1 MIWRIG
7 QTIFPLVL
15 LGIRSDLKPDL
26 DCSAAELVFGAT
38 VRLPGEMTSPTPR
51 GAVEDPTSL
60 LHCLR
65 QFMRTLSPVPTGSS
79 TSPFYLEKDLAT
91 CSHVYLRCDR
101 VRRPLEPPYD
111 GPFRVLSRGPKTFRI
126 QRDNREEVVS
136 VDRHKT
142 SVRDFLSDEPCGP
155 PPSGLPN
162 STDHPRRVGRFST
175 VPYFPTSPLS
185 ATLNCHL
192 NTTATG
198 RIHSS
203 TDSVYITCSGRHVY
217 FPDQLVTHFFWTCTH
232 PSASFPPPSGYEEGY
247 CAEAPDCLVFTYM
260 FAIEL
265 AVYLNGGNSAQC
277 DARGMCWTIRSLD
290 IHKSFPGLIS
300 IAWDWQSCPSRLQH
314 GQYQDK
320 INYYAEVLNSIMPDL
335 QFTMEEEVED
345 KLPFLDV
352 LVCRQP
358 NGELATSV
366 SRKPTNTLQIL
377 SYNSNHPP
385 QHKRSCVRTLYR
397 RVETHCSTPAAKL
410 NEIKLLRELF
420 RANGYPRAFIERSRR
435 QPKKRNE
442 EHSQPNSWR
451 SIPFIKGVSEVVAR
465 SLAPLGIGVAHRP
478 DSTIRR
484 QVMRPKDPIPKQEM
498 SVVVYRLQ
506 CSCGSCNYVG
516 ETGRRLQT
524 RMREHKLAVRRLDP
538 KSEIATHAA
547 QMGHIFNFDA
557 VEIVGRGA
565 DHTARQV
572 QEAWMSTDRS
582 VNRHINLPPPYLTL
596 RTFLAGD
603 SHGAG
608 QSGPSVIT
616 AADGG
621 DSGHGDMRVGCSH
634 TGGIGGSRIGQR
646 AP

>member
-1 MIWRIG
+1 
-7 QTIFPLVL
+7 
-15 LGIRSDLKPDL
+15 
-26 DCSAAELVFGAT
+26 
-38 VRLPGEMTSPTPR
+38 
-51 GAVEDPTSL
+51 
-60 LHCLR
+60 
-65 QFMRTLSPVPTGSS
+65 
-79 TSPFYLEKDLAT
+79 
-91 CSHVYLRCDR
+91 
-101 VRRPLEPPYD
+101 
-111 GPFRVLSRGPKTFRI
+111 
-126 QRDNREEVVS
+126 
-136 VDRHKT
+136 
-142 SVRDFLSDEPCGP
+142 
-155 PPSGLPN
+155 
-162 STDHPRRVGRFST
+162 
-175 VPYFPTSPLS
+175 
-185 ATLNCHL
+185 
-192 NTTATG
+192 
-198 RIHSS
+198 
-203 TDSVYITCSGRHVY
+203 
-217 FPDQLVTHFFWTCTH
+217 
-232 PSASFPPPSGYEEGY
+232 
-247 CAEAPDCLVFTYM
+247 
-260 FAIEL
+260 
-265 AVYLNGGNSAQC
+265 
-277 DARGMCWTIRSLD
+277 
-290 IHKSFPGLIS
+290 
-300 IAWDWQSCPSRLQH
+300 
-314 GQYQDK
+314 
-320 INYYAEVLNSIMPDL
+320 MPDL

-345 KLPFLDV
+345 KLPSLDV

-366 SRKPTNTLQIL
+366 YRKPTNTLQIL

-397 RVETHCSTPAAKL
+397 RVETQCSTPAAKL

-451 SIPFIKGVSEVVAR
+451 SIPYIKGVSEVVAR

-498 SVVVYRLQ
+498 SAVVYRLQ
-506 CSCGSCNYVG
+506 CSCGSCKYVG

-524 RMREHKLAVRRLDP
+524 RMHEHKLAVRRLDP
-538 KSEIATHAA
+538 KSEVATHAA

-557 VEIVGRGA
+557 VEIVGRGS

-621 DSGHGDMRVGCSH
+621 DSDDVLQSAESDSGCNQTADRYRGKRTLPVIDWTEFSNGLRVPARLQTVAQAPAPQPASARMSVTHSRARQFQPKPPEDRDVRYRFSCGKNTEAHAVAIECMRDTMQKFLHYLQAEMQSAEMACEEGLRCSERWSEEWEMNRQLILDLNPLRKNQNIPK
-634 TGGIGGSRIGQR
+634 T
-646 AP
+646 P